1 MKLTFFTMRFPVASE
16 TFVLN
21 QVTHFID
28 AGYDVEIISV
38 FPGDL
43 VNRHAAFD
51 EYQLAAKTHYLL
63 PEEKVSIVDKLN
75 QRLKL
80 VLPKVAKPSL
90 LRSLNVRRYGAQSS
104 KLLLPSI
111 VANASQTFTA
121 DVFLVH
127 FGYAGALA
135 NKLRELGVLRGKQA
149 TVFHGADISRR
160 HILDEHKRDY
170 VNLFKQSELML
181 PISHLWQNRLIEMGC
196 PPEKIHVTRMGIEP
210 EKFNFHPRQGF
221 HKPLRIVSV
230 ARLTEKKGLDVAVKA
245 SAILKQRG
253 GQFQYTIIGNGD
265 QDEMMRDFIAEKGM
279 EDCVTMPG
287 FKPQDEMRN
296 ALNEADIFLLP
307 SKTAADGDMEG
318 IPVALMEAMAV
329 GLPVVST
336 FHSGI
341 PELIEHNVSGWL
353 VEEDNPEAL
362 AETLLQLSQGKVD
375 VAPVVAAARHKV
387 ETEFNQHVAYGE
399 LAQILERM
407 V

>member
-28 AGYDVEIISV
+28 AGYEVEIISV

-51 EYQLAAKTHYLL
+51 EYGLAAKTHYLL
-63 PEEKVSIVDKLN
+63 PEEKISIVDKLN
-75 QRLKL
+75 QRIRL
-80 VLPKVAKPSL
+80 VLPKVTRPSL

-111 VANASQTFTA
+111 VANAKQTFTA

-135 NKLRELGVLRGKQA
+135 NKLRELGVLKGKQA

-160 HILDEHKRDY
+160 HILEEHKLDY
-170 VNLFKQSELML
+170 VNLFRQSELML
-181 PISHLWQNRLIEMGC
+181 PISHLWENRLIEMGC

-210 EKFNFHPRQGF
+210 EKFNFQPRQAF
-221 HKPLRIVSV
+221 QTPLRIVSV

-265 QDEMMRDFIAEKGM
+265 QDEMMRDFIAREGM
-279 EDCVTMPG
+279 EDCVSMPG
-287 FKPQDEMRN
+287 FKPQEEIRR
-296 ALNEADIFLLP
+296 ALSEADIFLLP

-341 PELIEHNVSGWL
+341 PELIENNVSGWL
-353 VEEDNPEAL
+353 VEEDDPEAL
-362 AETLLQLSQGKVD
+362 AETLLKLSQGEVD

-387 ETEFNQHVAYGE
+387 ETEFNQHIAYGE
-399 LAQILERM
+399 LAQILERL

>member
-28 AGYDVEIISV
+28 AGYEVEIISV

-51 EYQLAAKTHYLL
+51 EYGLAAKTHYLL
-63 PEEKVSIVDKLN
+63 PEEKISIVDKLN
-75 QRLKL
+75 QRIRL
-80 VLPKVAKPSL
+80 VLPKVTRPSL

-111 VANASQTFTA
+111 VANAKQTFTA

-135 NKLRELGVLRGKQA
+135 NKLRELGVLKGKQA

-160 HILDEHKRDY
+160 HILEEHKLDY
-170 VNLFKQSELML
+170 VNLFRQSELML
-181 PISHLWQNRLIEMGC
+181 PISHLWENRLIEMGC

-210 EKFNFHPRQGF
+210 EKFNFQPRQAF
-221 HKPLRIVSV
+221 QTPLRIVSV

-265 QDEMMRDFIAEKGM
+265 QDEMMRDFIAREGM
-279 EDCVTMPG
+279 EDCVSMPG
-287 FKPQDEMRN
+287 FKPQEEIRR
-296 ALNEADIFLLP
+296 ALSEADIFLLP

-341 PELIEHNVSGWL
+341 PELIENNVSGWL
-353 VEEDNPEAL
+353 VEEDDPEAL
-362 AETLLQLSQGKVD
+362 AEMLLKLSQGEVD
-375 VAPVVAAARHKV
+375 VVPVVAAARHKV
-387 ETEFNQHVAYGE
+387 ETEFNQHIAYGE
-399 LAQILERM
+399 LAQILERL